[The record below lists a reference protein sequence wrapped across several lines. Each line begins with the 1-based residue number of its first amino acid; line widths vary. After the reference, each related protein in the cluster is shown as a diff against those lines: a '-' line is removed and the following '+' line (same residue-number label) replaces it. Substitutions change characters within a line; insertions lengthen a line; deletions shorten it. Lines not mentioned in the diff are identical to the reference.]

1 MKDLYIYIKKELSA
15 HGAEYLLLVAGG
27 MFFLTALSVFQGQE
41 KESLL
46 VLVLFAVFYLL
57 WGVHHHLGA
66 RTLHVKNVL
75 EYLLVGLIIL
85 TFSLILFANK

>member
-1 MKDLYIYIKKELSA
+1 MQNIYIYIKKELTE

-27 MFFLTALSVFQGQE
+27 MCFLAALSAFQGQQG
-41 KESLL
+41 ESLL
-46 VLVLFAVFYLL
+46 VLALFVVFYIV

-66 RTLHVKNVL
+66 RTLHIKNVL